1 MKTGILTFHCV
12 DNYGAMLQAY
22 GLKTF
27 LKTVEPDTEIVPYA
41 PFFMRG
47 RDWLIPWYPGISLI
61 KMIGLTVRNLLTLTP
76 DYFVQ
81 KKRMKTFRTR
91 YLTQSLRQVRTLK
104 GLKNLTYEA
113 YVLGSDQIW
122 NPAITFGLRKAY
134 FGAFSN
140 RYKKLVIVYAAS
152 LGGSSLDESYDQ
164 EMCSLLSYADRI
176 SVREKAAVPYVRRL
190 AKKEVL
196 AVVDPV
202 FLLDVDEWKKIEV
215 LPKKRNY
222 ILVYKTEKNEKLIDG
237 FIYRFYKDSDIKS
250 LFYILSEMFKKGMK
264 LEDLFYE
271 KRNSDVTKIIQGVY
285 DYISGSKYKINSSGF
300 SFMIS
305 NPLKGG
311 ANKRMNM
318 FLRWMTRGGVVDF
331 DVFDFIDKKDL
342 IIPLDVHSG
351 NVSRKLGLLKRNQND
366 IKAAVELTSK
376 LKEFN
381 PNDPSGYDFSLFG
394 AGVNGDKTIQVC
406 QI

>member
-1 MKTGILTFHCV
+1 MKTGILTFHCA

-222 ILVYKTEKNEKLIDG
+222 ILVYKTEKNEKLMECAKKLATEKNLPVIELKYQKGIQSEDKQIIVEIGAGPAEFLGYIHHADYVVTNSFHAMAFSIIYQKKFLAFEHSTRNTRLENVLEQCALEKRMVRNESEPQDIDAV
-237 FIYRFYKDSDIKS
+237 IDWTKVKENMRQMRKDS
-250 LFYILSEMFKKGMK
+250 
-264 LEDLFYE
+264 
-271 KRNSDVTKIIQGVY
+271 
-285 DYISGSKYKINSSGF
+285 IS
-300 SFMIS
+300 
-305 NPLKGG
+305 
-311 ANKRMNM
+311 
-318 FLRWMTRGGVVDF
+318 FLRESM
-331 DVFDFIDKKDL
+331 
-342 IIPLDVHSG
+342 SA
-351 NVSRKLGLLKRNQND
+351 RN
-366 IKAAVELTSK
+366 IE
-376 LKEFN
+376 E
-381 PNDPSGYDFSLFG
+381 
-394 AGVNGDKTIQVC
+394 
-406 QI
+406 